1 MCNCQHNKIKARFD
15 TFEAMGI
22 FHLETIKSWRESWG
36 AKCFVD
42 DVVFSQIHF
51 LLKQPNL
58 GIGMC
63 IKIVV
68 AILGFQCKTKILAA
82 DD

>member
-22 FHLETIKSWRESWG
+22 FHLETIKSWRES
-36 AKCFVD
+36 
-42 DVVFSQIHF
+42 
-51 LLKQPNL
+51 LKQPNL
-58 GIGMC
+58 GIGTC
-63 IKIVV
+63 IKFVV
-68 AILGFQCKTKILAA
+68 AILGFQCKTKILAG